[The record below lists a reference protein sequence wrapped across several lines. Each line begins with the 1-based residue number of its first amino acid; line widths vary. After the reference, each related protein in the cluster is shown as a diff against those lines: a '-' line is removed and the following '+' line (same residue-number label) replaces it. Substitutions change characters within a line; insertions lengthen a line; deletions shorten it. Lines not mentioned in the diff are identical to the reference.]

1 MEGLIHV
8 IGPYAWTL
16 VVTGLVVGAIG
27 IARRS
32 RLSCL
37 LAALLLF
44 VATLPFLPSGWLAL
58 LTLALAGGFLYA
70 ATILGREE
78 RSD

>member
-1 MEGLIHV
+1 MEGLIGV
-8 IGPYAWTL
+8 IGPYVWTL

-27 IARRS
+27 LVRRS
-32 RLSCL
+32 WLLCL

-44 VATLPFLPSGWLAL
+44 IATLPFLPSGWLAL

-70 ATILGREE
+70 AAILGREG

>member
-1 MEGLIHV
+1 MEGLIGV
-8 IGPYAWTL
+8 IGPYVWTL

-27 IARRS
+27 LVRRS
-32 RLSCL
+32 WLLCL

-44 VATLPFLPSGWLAL
+44 IATLPFLPSGWLAL
-58 LTLALAGGFLYA
+58 LTLALAGVFLYA
-70 ATILGREE
+70 AAILGREG